1 MTMLDL
7 KNLKSSRE
15 RKSFFDFR
23 CPSFFVQ
30 SQLRM
35 SERDL
40 YVYSFSVVFFHE
52 MCLLVKI
59 LEKRI
64 EKDIRFDEKEQSKN
78 NQKWEVCTF
87 SVFARLFGNRTNL
100 QTATFFLCKCVLVH
114 SICLFWFRIEAIE
127 DMRSGE
133 SCLKTFCGRSLTD
146 VCDMMGHNSWENW
159 MAMVAGMVLH
169 LTVFPLI
176 VKVESP
182 SYFQKTNILDSFVVS
197 IFVVMLVELTNTG
210 CQFNQYNY

>member
-1 MTMLDL
+1 
-7 KNLKSSRE
+7 
-15 RKSFFDFR
+15 
-23 CPSFFVQ
+23 
-30 SQLRM
+30 M

-64 EKDIRFDEKEQSKN
+64 EKDIRFDEK
-78 NQKWEVCTF
+78 WEVCTF

-100 QTATFFLCKCVLVH
+100 QKAIFFLSKCVLVH

-159 MAMVAGMVLH
+159 MAMVPRMVLH

-176 VKVESP
+176 VKVGSLFLSP
-182 SYFQKTNILDSFVVS
+182 KDKYSIQHCRLNVGSYIGWINKYWLS
-197 IFVVMLVELTNTG
+197 IQPT
-210 CQFNQYNY
+210 